1 MKILRITIIMLFLVM
16 SAGAV
21 CAADNLSDDIAGD
34 DNSHVLKA
42 VQDDIYSAG
51 EPKTFTDLKNDVS
64 NSSGVFDVM
73 NDYKFNNGTDD
84 ASEPI
89 YIEKNNFI
97 INGNGHTIDAGN
109 QSAIFGINAVNVT
122 INNLTLI
129 NANSNREAP

>member
-1 MKILRITIIMLFLVM
+1 MLVLLM

-21 CAADNLSDDIAGD
+21 CAADNLSHDILCE
-34 DNSHVLKA
+34 DNSQVLKS

-73 NDYKFNNGTDD
+73 DDYKFNNGTDD

-89 YIEKNNFI
+89 Y
-97 INGNGHTIDAGN
+97 
-109 QSAIFGINAVNVT
+109 
-122 INNLTLI
+122 
-129 NANSNREAP
+129 